1 MSSPN
6 NCVDFEGF
14 SKCFSATS
22 VRIIPKR
29 KMEKDEIV
37 EILEKKVKDL
47 QKEIEDFQ
55 IVLRQKEGE
64 QDSVESSQPSNDETS
79 EEDSVRVEG
88 KRLFNERS
96 I

>member
-6 NCVDFEGF
+6 NCVDFEEF
-14 SKCFSATS
+14 SKCFSTTS
-22 VRIIPKR
+22 VRIVPKR
-29 KMEKDEIV
+29 KTKKDEIV

-55 IVLRQKEGE
+55 VVLRQKRGE
-64 QDSVESSQPSNDETS
+64 QDGVESSQPSNDETA

>member
-1 MSSPN
+1 MNSSN

-14 SKCFSATS
+14 SKCFSTTS

-29 KMEKDEIV
+29 KTEKDEIV

-55 IVLRQKEGE
+55 VVLRQKEGE
-64 QDSVESSQPSNDETS
+64 
-79 EEDSVRVEG
+79 
-88 KRLFNERS
+88 
-96 I
+96 